1 LNPPGVVF
9 AMGGPRAG
17 VAPNC
22 LLPPGP
28 KLRLLARFA
37 RLESRSPVTSLPPEV
52 RPGPELDMGDITAG
66 AAWPNTL
73 AKLLSDT
80 KLFSDANTEDCDWV
94 CSPRPKSV

>member
-1 LNPPGVVF
+1 MNPPGVVF

-22 LLPPGP
+22 LQMSNVKITFLEDRLTDPHLLPPGP

-52 RPGPELDMGDITAG
+52 RPGPELDMGDITAVK
-66 AAWPNTL
+66 NEISIFTR
-73 AKLLSDT
+73 
-80 KLFSDANTEDCDWV
+80 LFV
-94 CSPRPKSV
+94 H